1 MAERKTHLAH
11 SIAQTDVKARYDAA
25 CKKLLSHK
33 IILAWIMK
41 SCLAEYKNLDVAQI
55 AANYIEGEPQV
66 AKYSVHADA
75 VKQYDTDKVMIHGTH
90 TEHSTQTEGTV
101 RYDIR
106 FRAIAPGK
114 PEPVEILFNVEAQ
127 NQFYP
132 GYPLLKRGIYYCSR
146 MLSAQY
152 GTEFVNGNYEKLK
165 KVYSI
170 WICMHPPGKRQNSIN
185 SYVLTEVN
193 QVGQVKERPDYYD
206 LLTAVVI
213 CLGDE
218 EQQRSE
224 GAEADILRLL
234 QVLLSDRMPV
244 EEKQKILEKEF
255 GIAMWQ
261 ELESE
266 VAEMCNLSDGVWERG
281 LREGR
286 KEGRKEG
293 RQKAKKEE
301 QQKMV
306 TAIKN
311 LMEVLKVSAE
321 QAMEYLKLPQEDRL
335 IYKTMLQ

>member
-1 MAERKTHLAH
+1 
-11 SIAQTDVKARYDAA
+11 
-25 CKKLLSHK
+25 
-33 IILAWIMK
+33 
-41 SCLAEYKNLDVAQI
+41 
-55 AANYIEGEPQV
+55 
-66 AKYSVHADA
+66 
-75 VKQYDTDKVMIHGTH
+75 
-90 TEHSTQTEGTV
+90 
-101 RYDIR
+101 
-106 FRAIAPGK
+106 
-114 PEPVEILFNVEAQ
+114 
-127 NQFYP
+127 
-132 GYPLLKRGIYYCSR
+132 
-146 MLSAQY
+146 
-152 GTEFVNGNYEKLK
+152 
-165 KVYSI
+165 
-170 WICMHPPGKRQNSIN
+170 MHPPRKWQNSIN

-286 KEGRKEG
+286 KE
-293 RQKAKKEE
+293 E

>member
-1 MAERKTHLAH
+1 MH
-11 SIAQTDVKARYDAA
+11 VKD
-25 CKKLLSHK
+25 
-33 IILAWIMK
+33 
-41 SCLAEYKNLDVAQI
+41 
-55 AANYIEGEPQV
+55 
-66 AKYSVHADA
+66 
-75 VKQYDTDKVMIHGTH
+75 
-90 TEHSTQTEGTV
+90 
-101 RYDIR
+101 
-106 FRAIAPGK
+106 
-114 PEPVEILFNVEAQ
+114 
-127 NQFYP
+127 
-132 GYPLLKRGIYYCSR
+132 
-146 MLSAQY
+146 
-152 GTEFVNGNYEKLK
+152 
-165 KVYSI
+165 
-170 WICMHPPGKRQNSIN
+170 
-185 SYVLTEVN
+185 
-193 QVGQVKERPDYYD
+193 RPDYYD

-224 GAEADILRLL
+224 DAEADILRLL

-266 VAEMCNLSDGVWERG
+266 VAEMCSLSDGVWERG
-281 LREGR
+281 LR
-286 KEGRKEG
+286 EGRKEG

-335 IYKTMLQ
+335 INKTMLQ